1 MNWFTGIATFL
12 ILWWLS
18 LLVVLPLGVRG
29 QAEADSI
36 EPGTEPGAPVAPHM
50 VRKVIWATGLAII
63 FFIITNLIL
72 STGWLTWERM
82 GVIFGLGGE
91 R

>member
-1 MNWFTGIATFL
+1 MNLFTALATFL

-29 QAEADSI
+29 QAEDDSI
-36 EPGTEPGAPVAPHM
+36 EPGTEPGAPVKANM
-50 VRKVIWATGLAII
+50 VRKVLWATGLAII
-63 FFIITNLIL
+63 FFILTNLIL

-82 GVIFGLGGE
+82 GVIFGLGRE
-91 R
+91 T